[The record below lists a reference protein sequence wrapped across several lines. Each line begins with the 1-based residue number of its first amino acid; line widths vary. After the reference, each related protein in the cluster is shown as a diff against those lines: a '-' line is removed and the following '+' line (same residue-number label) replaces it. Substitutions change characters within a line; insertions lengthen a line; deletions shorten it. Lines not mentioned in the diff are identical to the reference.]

1 MNIHIVHD
9 ISGQKRIIQTYSTHP
24 GSHNYENIH
33 VSSKDSMA
41 GGSSRVN
48 YSDFSGYFRRVA
60 AVCSAVEKEE
70 ARRCED
76 VETLCW
82 KDAT

>member
-1 MNIHIVHD
+1 
-9 ISGQKRIIQTYSTHP
+9 
-24 GSHNYENIH
+24 
-33 VSSKDSMA
+33 MA

-60 AVCSAVEKEE
+60 AVCLAVEKEE